1 MACTSSPDSG
11 VSTTTTVSA
20 ASATPSSVWPT
31 PTVSRRMRP
40 NALPSI
46 RSITSC
52 TASARPPPAPRVA
65 IERMKTP
72 RSSRRGAMRTRSP
85 SNAPPE
91 YGEVGSTAT
100 IATSS
105 PASRQTRASAAA
117 RVDFP
122 APGGPV
128 IPVRWA
134 RRPRAATSASRSRNP
149 GRRSSTTEMARA
161 SAARSP
167 APHLSASE
175 RAISRAAVRPG
186 AAPRPATA
194 AIDAIPARA
203 RGATG
208 CRAGARG
215 RPARPGTAP
224 GRLPARR
231 PAPRRCRARCR

>member
-1 MACTSSPDSG
+1 
-11 VSTTTTVSA
+11 
-20 ASATPSSVWPT
+20 
-31 PTVSRRMRP
+31 MRP
-40 NALPSI
+40 NPLPSI
-46 RSITSC
+46 RSITSY
-52 TASARPPPAPRVA
+52 TASARPPRAPRVA

-72 RSSRRGAMRTRSP
+72 RSSWSGAMRTRSP

-105 PASRQTRASAAA
+105 PAPRQCRASAAA
-117 RVDFP
+117 KVDFP

-128 IPVRWA
+128 IPVRWP
-134 RRPRAATSASRSRNP
+134 RRPCAATRASSSRKP

-167 APHLSASE
+167 APHPSASAPVF
-175 RAISRAAVRPG
+175 RSRAASGTVAPSDLRASSGTGIPSSSG
-186 AAPRPATA
+186 AGPRPATA

-208 CRAGARG
+208 CPAGARG
-215 RPARPGTAP
+215 PPARPGKA
-224 GRLPARR
+224 PARR
-231 PAPRRCRARCR
+231 AARRPGPTRCRARCR